1 MKARQQKTT
10 TFKEKIMGIKDKI
23 NFRQP
28 KYMLPAIIYLPLL
41 FFGYFLCRFFNTEK
55 ADVNNK
61 MQTTEYYND
70 KLPDAN
76 LKGDG
81 IGDKYSNMVNNF
93 GKIKDES
100 AVENIERGN
109 EDQKEEYK
117 SQYSD
122 AEVAAMDQQSEEA
135 RQSMERLRKL
145 QEQIKAQ
152 QAKDENA
159 TGTRTDGNTEDEEQ
173 TLENLRKALEEAR
186 NEGAAHVGTK
196 NDDTD
201 EQSGAPD
208 RKTRKNGGEDK
219 KVVNEHSVNEISDEA
234 KAEEVVKK
242 QKETSDYFNTIVSN
256 EPEQKLIRAIV
267 DEDVKAVDGSRVR
280 LRLLDDIDIGERTI
294 AKGNYLYCTLSGF
307 GQQRVKGT
315 VKSVLVNDELVKV
328 NLSIYDTDGLEGL
341 YVPKSS
347 FSETAKDIASGTVS
361 QSMNFNDGT
370 STSTTGRWGMQAL
383 QNAYQKATNALSK
396 NIRKNKVK
404 VKYGTQVYLINSR
417 EKRN

>member
-1 MKARQQKTT
+1 
-10 TFKEKIMGIKDKI
+10 
-23 NFRQP
+23 
-28 KYMLPAIIYLPLL
+28 
-41 FFGYFLCRFFNTEK
+41 
-55 ADVNNK
+55 

-109 EDQKEEYK
+109 EDQKEEYN

-122 AEVAAMDQQSEEA
+122 AEVAAMDQQSDEA
-135 RQSMERLRKL
+135 QQSMERLRRL
-145 QEQIKAQ
+145 QAQIKEQ
-152 QAKDENA
+152 QAKDENV
-159 TGTRTDGNTEDEEQ
+159 TGSRISGNTEDEEQ
-173 TLENLRKALEEAR
+173 TLENLRKALEEAQ
-186 NEGAAHVGTK
+186 NEGKSHIGTTEESSDEFHKQPVSKVKK
-196 NDDTD
+196 ND
-201 EQSGAPD
+201 
-208 RKTRKNGGEDK
+208 NEDK
-219 KVVNEHSVNEISDEA
+219 KVVNEHSVSEISEEA

-256 EPEQKLIRAIV
+256 EPEHKLIRAIV
-267 DEDVKAVDGSRVR
+267 DEDVKAVDGSRIR
-280 LRLLDDIDIGERTI
+280 LRLLDDIDIGDRTI
-294 AKGNYLYCTLSGF
+294 NKGNYLYCTLNGF

-328 NLSIYDTDGLEGL
+328 NLSLYDTDGLEGL

-347 FSETAKDIASGTVS
+347 FSETAKDIVSGTVS
-361 QSMNFNDGT
+361 QNMNINDGS
-370 STSTTGRWGMQAL
+370 STSSTGKLGMQAL
-383 QNAYQKATNALSK
+383 QNAYQKAANALSK

-404 VKYGTQVYLINSR
+404 VKYGTQVYLVNSR
-417 EKRN
+417 EKRK

>member
-1 MKARQQKTT
+1 
-10 TFKEKIMGIKDKI
+10 MGIKDKI

-28 KYMLPAIIYLPLL
+28 KYMLPAIIYFPLL
-41 FFGYFLCRFFNTEK
+41 FFGYFFFRFFNTEK
-55 ADVNNK
+55 AEVNNK
-61 MQTTEYYND
+61 MHTTEYYND

-109 EDQKEEYK
+109 EDQKEEYN

-122 AEVAAMDQQSEEA
+122 AEVAAMDQQSDEA
-135 RQSMERLRKL
+135 QQSMGRLRRL
-145 QEQIKAQ
+145 QAQIKEQ
-152 QAKDENA
+152 QAKDENV
-159 TGTRTDGNTEDEEQ
+159 TGSRISGNTEDEEQ
-173 TLENLRKALEEAR
+173 TLENLRKALEEAQ
-186 NEGAAHVGTK
+186 NEGKSHVGTTEGSSEEYH
-196 NDDTD
+196 N
-201 EQSGAPD
+201 QP
-208 RKTRKNGGEDK
+208 
-219 KVVNEHSVNEISDEA
+219 VNEISEDA

-256 EPEQKLIRAIV
+256 EPEHKLIRAIV

-280 LRLLDDIDIGERTI
+280 LRLLDDIDIGDRTI
-294 AKGNYLYCTLSGF
+294 TKGNYLYCTLNGF

-347 FSETAKDIASGTVS
+347 FSETAKDIVSGTVS
-361 QSMNFNDGT
+361 QNMNINDGS
-370 STSTTGRWGMQAL
+370 STSSTGKWGMQAL
-383 QNAYQKATNALSK
+383 QNAYQKAANALSK

-404 VKYGTQVYLINSR
+404 VKYGTQVYLVNSR
-417 EKRN
+417 EKRK

>member
-1 MKARQQKTT
+1 
-10 TFKEKIMGIKDKI
+10 MGITDKI

-41 FFGYFLCRFFNTEK
+41 LFGYFFFRFFDTEK
-55 ADVNNK
+55 AEVNNK
-61 MQTTEYYND
+61 METTEYYND

-100 AVENIERGN
+100 AVENVERGG

-122 AEVAAMDQQSEEA
+122 AEVAAMDQQSDEA
-135 RQSMERLRKL
+135 QQSMERLRRL
-145 QEQIKAQ
+145 QARIKEQQ
-152 QAKDENA
+152 SKDDNLA
-159 TGTRTDGNTEDEEQ
+159 SSRSNGNTEDEEQ

-186 NEGAAHVGTK
+186 NEGKSHAGTVNEDTEEQPPHTNRITKKK
-196 NDDTD
+196 NED
-201 EQSGAPD
+201 E
-208 RKTRKNGGEDK
+208 
-219 KVVNEHSVNEISDEA
+219 KVVNEHSVSEISEDA

-242 QKETSDYFNTIVSN
+242 QKETSDYFNTIVAN
-256 EPEQKLIRAIV
+256 EPEHKLIRAIV

-280 LRLLDDIDIGERTI
+280 LRLLDDIDVGDRTI
-294 AKGNYLYCTLSGF
+294 AKGNYLYCTLNGF
-307 GQQRVKGT
+307 GQQRVKGS
-315 VKSVLVNDELVKV
+315 VKSILVNDELVKV

-347 FSETAKDIASGTVS
+347 FSETTKDIVSGTVS
-361 QSMNFNDGT
+361 QNMNLNDGSTT
-370 STSTTGRWGMQAL
+370 SSTGRWGMQAL
-383 QNAYQKATNALSK
+383 QNAYQKAANALSK

-404 VKYGTQVYLINSR
+404 VKYGTQVYLINSK

>member
-1 MKARQQKTT
+1 MKARHQKTI

-28 KYMLPAIIYLPLL
+28 KYMLPAIIYFPLL
-41 FFGYFLCRFFNTEK
+41 FFGYFVCRLFYTEK

-122 AEVAAMDQQSEEA
+122 AEVAAMDQQSDEA
-135 RQSMERLRKL
+135 QQSMERLRKL

-152 QAKDENA
+152 QAKEEHTA
-159 TGTRTDGNTEDEEQ
+159 EPRTGGNTEDEEQ
-173 TLENLRKALEEAR
+173 TLENLRKALQEAR
-186 NEGAAHVGTK
+186 NEGTSHAGTQ
-196 NDDTD
+196 NEGSD
-201 EQSGAPD
+201 EQSRQPD
-208 RKTRKNGGEDK
+208 RKTRKNDTEEK
-219 KVVNEHSVNEISDEA
+219 KVVNEHSVNEISEEA

-256 EPEQKLIRAIV
+256 EPEHKLIRAIV

-294 AKGNYLYCTLSGF
+294 AKGNYLYCTLNGF

-361 QSMNFNDGT
+361 QSMSINDGT
-370 STSTTGRWGMQAL
+370 STSTTSRWGMQAL

>member
-1 MKARQQKTT
+1 
-10 TFKEKIMGIKDKI
+10 MGIKDKI

-28 KYMLPAIIYLPLL
+28 KYMLPAIIYLPLM
-41 FFGYFLCRFFNTEK
+41 FFGYFFCRFINTEK

-81 IGDKYSNMVNNF
+81 IGNKYSNMVNNF

-122 AEVAAMDQQSEEA
+122 AEVAAMDQQSDEA
-135 RQSMERLRKL
+135 QQSMERLRKL

-152 QAKDENA
+152 QAKDENTTEPR
-159 TGTRTDGNTEDEEQ
+159 TGGNTEDEEQ

-186 NEGAAHVGTK
+186 NEGTAHVGPS
-196 NDDTD
+196 NDDT
-201 EQSGAPD
+201 ETQSQQPD
-208 RKTRKNGGEDK
+208 RKTRKNEGESK
-219 KVVNEHSVNEISDEA
+219 KVVNEHSVNEISEEA

-256 EPEQKLIRAIV
+256 EPEHKLIRAIV

-294 AKGNYLYCTLSGF
+294 AKGNYLYCTLNGF

-361 QSMNFNDGT
+361 QSMSFNDGT

>member
-1 MKARQQKTT
+1 
-10 TFKEKIMGIKDKI
+10 MGITDKI

-41 FFGYFLCRFFNTEK
+41 FFGYFFFRFFDTEK
-55 ADVNNK
+55 AEVNNK
-61 MQTTEYYND
+61 METTEYYND

-100 AVENIERGN
+100 AVENIERGG

-122 AEVAAMDQQSEEA
+122 AEVAAMDQQSDEA
-135 RQSMERLRKL
+135 QQSMERLRRL
-145 QEQIKAQ
+145 QAQIKEQ
-152 QAKDENA
+152 QAKDENLA
-159 TGTRTDGNTEDEEQ
+159 SSRSYGNTEDEEQ

-186 NEGAAHVGTK
+186 NEGKSHVGMVNEGAEEQPTHAK
-196 NDDTD
+196 RISKKKVED
-201 EQSGAPD
+201 E
-208 RKTRKNGGEDK
+208 
-219 KVVNEHSVNEISDEA
+219 KVVNEHSVSEIPEEA

-242 QKETSDYFNTIVSN
+242 QKETSDYFNTIVTN
-256 EPEQKLIRAIV
+256 EPEHKLIRAIV

-280 LRLLDDIDIGERTI
+280 LRLLDDIDVGDRTI
-294 AKGNYLYCTLSGF
+294 AKGNYLYCTLNGF
-307 GQQRVKGT
+307 GQQRVKGS
-315 VKSVLVNDELVKV
+315 VKSILVNDELVKV

-347 FSETAKDIASGTVS
+347 FSETTKDIVSGTVS
-361 QSMNFNDGT
+361 QNMNINDGSTT
-370 STSTTGRWGMQAL
+370 SSTGRWGMQAL
-383 QNAYQKATNALSK
+383 QNAYQKAANALSK

-404 VKYGTQVYLINSR
+404 VKYGTQVYLINSK

>member
-1 MKARQQKTT
+1 
-10 TFKEKIMGIKDKI
+10 MGIKDKI
-23 NFRQP
+23 NYRQP

-41 FFGYFLCRFFNTEK
+41 FFGYFICRLFYTEK
-55 ADVNNK
+55 ADINNK

-122 AEVAAMDQQSEEA
+122 AEVAAMDQQSDEA
-135 RQSMERLRKL
+135 QQSMERLRKL

-152 QAKDENA
+152 QAKEEHA
-159 TGTRTDGNTEDEEQ
+159 AEPRTDGNTEDEEQ
-173 TLENLRKALEEAR
+173 TLENLRKALQEAR
-186 NEGAAHVGTK
+186 DEGTAHAGTPNEES
-196 NDDTD
+196 D
-201 EQSGAPD
+201 EPSQQAD

-219 KVVNEHSVNEISDEA
+219 KVVNEHSVNEISEEA

-256 EPEQKLIRAIV
+256 EPEHKLIRAIV

-280 LRLLDDIDIGERTI
+280 LRLLDDINIGERTI
-294 AKGNYLYCTLSGF
+294 AKGNYLYCTLNGF

-361 QSMNFNDGT
+361 QSMSINDGT

-404 VKYGTQVYLINSR
+404 VKYGTQVYLVNSR

>member
-1 MKARQQKTT
+1 
-10 TFKEKIMGIKDKI
+10 MGIKDKI

-28 KYMLPAIIYLPLL
+28 KYMLPAIIYFPLL
-41 FFGYFLCRFFNTEK
+41 FFGYFFFRFFDTEK
-55 ADVNNK
+55 AEVNNK

-109 EDQKEEYK
+109 EDQKEEYN

-122 AEVAAMDQQSEEA
+122 AEVAAMDQQSDEA
-135 RQSMERLRKL
+135 QQSMERLRRL
-145 QEQIKAQ
+145 QAQIKEQ
-152 QAKDENA
+152 QAKDENV
-159 TGTRTDGNTEDEEQ
+159 TGSRVSGNTEDEEQ
-173 TLENLRKALEEAR
+173 TLENLRKALEEAQS
-186 NEGAAHVGTK
+186 EGKSHVGTTEGSSEEDH
-196 NDDTD
+196 N
-201 EQSGAPD
+201 QSVQL
-208 RKTRKNGGEDK
+208 EEK
-219 KVVNEHSVNEISDEA
+219 KAKEEEA

-256 EPEQKLIRAIV
+256 EPEHKLIRAIV

-280 LRLLDDIDIGERTI
+280 LRLLDDIDIGDRTI
-294 AKGNYLYCTLSGF
+294 AKGNYLYCTLNGF

-347 FSETAKDIASGTVS
+347 FSETAKDIVSGTAS
-361 QSMNFNDGT
+361 QNMNINDGS
-370 STSTTGRWGMQAL
+370 STSSTGKWGMQAL
-383 QNAYQKATNALSK
+383 QNAYQKAANALSK
-396 NIRKNKVK
+396 NVRKNKVK
-404 VKYGTQVYLINSR
+404 VKYGTQVYLVNSR
-417 EKRN
+417 EKRK

>member
-1 MKARQQKTT
+1 
-10 TFKEKIMGIKDKI
+10 MGITDKI

-41 FFGYFLCRFFNTEK
+41 FFGYFFFRFFDTEK
-55 ADVNNK
+55 AEVNNK
-61 MQTTEYYND
+61 METTEYYND

-100 AVENIERGN
+100 AVENIERGG
-109 EDQKEEYK
+109 EDQKEEYQ

-122 AEVAAMDQQSEEA
+122 AEVAAMDQQSYEA
-135 RQSMERLRKL
+135 QQSMERLRRL
-145 QEQIKAQ
+145 QAQIKEQ
-152 QAKDENA
+152 QTKDENLESN
-159 TGTRTDGNTEDEEQ
+159 RSNGNTEDEEQ

-186 NEGAAHVGTK
+186 NEGKSHAGMVNEGSEEQPTHTNRITK
-196 NDDTD
+196 
-201 EQSGAPD
+201 
-208 RKTRKNGGEDK
+208 KKGENE
-219 KVVNEHSVNEISDEA
+219 KVVNEHSVSEIPEDA

-242 QKETSDYFNTIVSN
+242 PKETSDYFNTIVAN
-256 EPEQKLIRAIV
+256 EPEHKLIRAIV

-280 LRLLDDIDIGERTI
+280 LRLLDDIDVGDRTI
-294 AKGNYLYCTLSGF
+294 AKGNYLYCTLNGF
-307 GQQRVKGT
+307 GQQRVKGS
-315 VKSVLVNDELVKV
+315 VKSILVNDELVKV

-347 FSETAKDIASGTVS
+347 FSETTKDIVSGTVS
-361 QSMNFNDGT
+361 QNMNLNDGSTT
-370 STSTTGRWGMQAL
+370 SSTGRWGMQAL
-383 QNAYQKATNALSK
+383 QNAYQKAANALSK

-404 VKYGTQVYLINSR
+404 VKYGTQVYLINSK